1 MSQTIHWSITT
12 NSQHLNFKYYISSG
26 RASLIREGCEEGFLV
41 PLEQWT
47 ERPKDLKTNK
57 DPQIMN
63 TITYSLSESLAAISW
78 RRILKGYEGQV
89 APGVSHSMRVVSEVF
104 DSLSREGRDVVQSY
118 GHSELPWAWASWCQS
133 VGVCYPEN
141 HNLQRLQR
149 PVCEVLPSRWDV

>member
-41 PLEQWT
+41 PLEQWRQ
-47 ERPKDLKTNK
+47 RPGDKQR
-57 DPQIMN
+57 PSEIMN
-63 TITYSLSESLAAISW
+63 HNSYIIHSESLAAISW
-78 RRILKGYEGQV
+78 LRILKGYEGQV
-89 APGVSHSMRVVSEVF
+89 APAVSHSMRVVSEVF

-149 PVCEVLPSRWDV
+149 PVCEFLPSRWDI